1 MERNME
7 RKPTRR
13 EFLTAVAV
21 GGAMG
26 LAAAGCGSQAARSA
40 APAAA
45 LAPGLVSPG
54 CRTSKVKV
62 AKVYL
67 GRPKAH
73 WPMPAMDL
81 QEEMARYEAE
91 FARMGN
97 DFADVEFVT
106 NDLVTKPEEAAALK
120 DRLQSADGVLA
131 IHLSMGIMG
140 ILPHVLAAGK
150 PTVLFAAPYSGHEWT
165 GFGNLTR
172 QKEGAMLECLLTDD
186 YAELA
191 EAVRPF
197 RAIHHLREARILNV
211 TTRDFSAYA
220 KTCKARFGTDIVQV
234 GKDRLIALYEAVPE
248 ADAEAE
254 TRRWVAGARKIV
266 EPNREEI
273 FKSCKLAL
281 AMHRLLDE
289 EEATMI
295 TIDCYGSMW
304 RKLPAYPCIGHARLN
319 NLGLGGMCESDLQSA
334 MTQIL
339 FQGLAGKPGFVND
352 PTMDCS
358 DNAIILAHC
367 MGTPKM
373 DGPCGKAAPY
383 QLRTIMERQEGAVC
397 QVFMEVGR
405 KTTTGRFIG
414 TESINYFTGD
424 IIEAPDV
431 PRGCR
436 TKIKVKVDGDAAV
449 LWQNWAHG
457 LHRVTCYGDLTKDLA
472 RFSKFAGVPLVN
484 EAMPRSAGPLGTG

>member
-1 MERNME
+1 MGL
-7 RKPTRR
+7 KPSRR
-13 EFLTAVAV
+13 EFLTAVTA
-21 GGAMG
+21 GGAIG
-26 LAAAGCGSQAARSA
+26 LAAAGCVSQAARSG
-40 APAAA
+40 AAA
-45 LAPGLVSPG
+45 AEVAPGLVSPG
-54 CRTSKVKV
+54 CRKSKVKV

-67 GRPKAH
+67 GRPKAA
-73 WPMPAMDL
+73 WPTPAMDL
-81 QEEMARYEAE
+81 QEEIGRYEAE
-91 FARMGN
+91 FARMGK

-106 NDLVTKPEEAAALK
+106 SDLVTKPEEAAALK
-120 DRLQSADGVLA
+120 DRLEAADGVLA

-140 ILPHVLAAGK
+140 ILPQVLAAGR

-165 GFGNLTR
+165 GFGNLCR
-172 QKEGAMLECLLTDD
+172 QKQGAMLECLLTDD
-186 YAELA
+186 YGELA

-197 RAIHHLREARILNV
+197 RAIHHLREARIVNV
-211 TTRDFSAYA
+211 TTRNFSGYA
-220 KTCKARFGTDIVQV
+220 KACKAKFGTDIVQV
-234 GKDRLIALYEAVPE
+234 GKERVIALYEAVPD

-254 TRRWVAGARKIV
+254 TRRWVAGARRIV

-295 TIDCYGSMW
+295 TVDCYGSMW

-352 PTMDCS
+352 PTMDSS
-358 DNAIILAHC
+358 DHAIILAHC

-373 DGPCGKAAPY
+373 DGLCGKASPY
-383 QLRTIMERQEGAVC
+383 HIRTIMERQEGAVC

-405 KTTTGRFIG
+405 KTTTARLIG
-414 TESINYFTGD
+414 TETVNYFTGD
-424 IIEAPDV
+424 IIEAPDL

-436 TKIKVKVDGDAAV
+436 TKIKVKVDDDAQA

-472 RFSKFAGVPLVN
+472 RFCKFAGVTLVN
-484 EAMPRSAGPLGTG
+484 EAMARPVEAPKA